1 MKKIRNKFE
10 LIKQNSTFVD
20 ESFYDQYIKPDAVEI
35 MRRESS
41 EEGKEGIGLEWMNLE
56 LDDDSYADEFD
67 DDDLDSLLLSDP
79 SIPTLRRG

>member
-20 ESFYDQYIKPDAVEI
+20 ESFYDQYIKPDTVEI

-41 EEGKEGIGLEWMNLE
+41 EGGKEGIGLEWMNLE

-79 SIPTLRRG
+79 LIPTLRRG

>member
-20 ESFYDQYIKPDAVEI
+20 KSFYDQYIKPDAVEI